1 MNYYGNSYLMHYG
14 VLGMK
19 WGQHRAAKNVTKAA
33 NRKASAKEWDE
44 LSKEARKR
52 GNTKQAD
59 KYKRY
64 AAEDR
69 AKSSQYS
76 KRARD
81 IESKHVSRTDQ
92 KTYDRVKKTS
102 TVKLVGESLAV
113 GTYGALK
120 YNEVRANGASRGLS
134 ILNSILYSNVNA
146 ITGGLMSIVEPRVKE
161 SENRRQRR

>member
-1 MNYYGNSYLMHYG
+1 MYNNYLMHYG

-44 LSKEARKR
+44 LSNEARKR

-69 AKSSQYS
+69 AKSAQYT
-76 KRARD
+76 KKARD

-102 TVKLVGESLAV
+102 TAKLVGQSFV
-113 GTYGALK
+113 MNGTYGALK
-120 YNEVRANGASRGLS
+120 YNQAMANGTSKGKSVLKGILS
-134 ILNSILYSNVNA
+134 GTTNYF
-146 ITGGLMSIVEPRVKE
+146 TGGLQSVIQPRVSASKKKKK
-161 SENRRQRR
+161 S